1 MLIYLPGRYF
11 PGARIIFD
19 TSSFMN
25 CLLSPKSLALSGL
38 LSVCLSLC
46 LFPVVAD
53 EADEIAE
60 LKRQIDIVA
69 QRIAK
74 LELQESGE
82 TEAKETI
89 PIKTV
94 DMKNVVKRGD
104 RRNSIL
110 IPGTQTSLSFGG
122 RLETS
127 FIHDFDPRPSSRGGD
142 IASASSAKL
151 PGDPEFKIRGDTHL
165 TARNSVVNIITTTPT
180 RFGQLRTHIE
190 GDFNGPPNNKG
201 SRGTT
206 NRTVFGLRHAY
217 GQLGNVLFGHY
228 WTSYMDRT
236 AFPTKINGT
245 GPVGRTFMRQGQLR
259 YTHQFENGGQWAV
272 ALENPYSDFNGA
284 DDENSADNYPDL
296 ISFYRYEH
304 DRGHVQFAG
313 LLRRV
318 GIEENFPGGA
328 KDHATRM
335 GTQPYRFLPPS
346 LGRSYYLVYQFW

>member
-142 IASASSAKL
+142 IAL
-151 PGDPEFKIRGDTHL
+151 
-165 TARNSVVNIITTTPT
+165 
-180 RFGQLRTHIE
+180 GQQR
-190 GDFNGPPNNKG
+190 
-201 SRGTT
+201 
-206 NRTVFGLRHAY
+206 
-217 GQLGNVLFGHY
+217 Q
-228 WTSYMDRT
+228 TSWR
-236 AFPTKINGT
+236 P
-245 GPVGRTFMRQGQLR
+245 
-259 YTHQFENGGQWAV
+259 
-272 ALENPYSDFNGA
+272 
-284 DDENSADNYPDL
+284 
-296 ISFYRYEH
+296 
-304 DRGHVQFAG
+304 
-313 LLRRV
+313 
-318 GIEENFPGGA
+318 
-328 KDHATRM
+328 
-335 GTQPYRFLPPS
+335 
-346 LGRSYYLVYQFW
+346 